1 MFCLR
6 NLCSYNS
13 KIAIS
18 HLTISPS
25 GPAFAVVPVK
35 PFFLFMKKF
44 ILLAPLALFL
54 VFTGC
59 KKIEQLLTFYIENSQ
74 NIRIPATPLFG
85 SVVALTPLTVATKSE
100 ETFKNNNTRADLVKD
115 VSLNKLA
122 LTITDP
128 SGQNFDFLQKIEIY
142 ISTNANDQI
151 RLAYL
156 DQVPRGVSS
165 IELTSTDAKLDSY
178 LKAPSYTLTT
188 KVTTSQAI
196 ARDIT
201 VRADSRFKVTAD
213 PL

>member
-1 MFCLR
+1 
-6 NLCSYNS
+6 
-13 KIAIS
+13 
-18 HLTISPS
+18 
-25 GPAFAVVPVK
+25 
-35 PFFLFMKKF
+35 MKKAL
-44 ILLAPLALFL
+44 LLAPLALLL

-59 KKIEQLLTFYIENSQ
+59 KKIQQLLTFYIEDSQ

-100 ETFKNNNTRADLVKD
+100 DSFKNNNTRADLVKN
-115 VSLNKLA
+115 VSLNKLS

-156 DQVPRGVSS
+156 DQVPRGVSN
-165 IELTSTDAKLDSY
+165 IELISTDAKLDSY
-178 LKAPSYTLTT
+178 LKASSYTLTT
-188 KVTTSQAI
+188 KVQTSQAI